1 MTPPSPVSRR
11 QILRASAAAS
21 AAAVMASLGTNFA
34 HAAGSDGLK
43 VGLIGCG
50 GRGTGAARD
59 CAKASPQVQIT
70 ALGDLFRD
78 RVDGSRKQLEKL
90 GDQYA
95 VADDA
100 CFDGFDNYQKVIDS
114 GVDLVLL
121 CEPPG
126 FRPNHFA
133 AAVAANKHVFMEKP
147 VAVDATGIRSIIETS
162 ELAAA
167 KNLSVVGG
175 FVFRRDRAHVDAI
188 HQIHDG
194 LYGDIIAGH
203 SYYNGNGLWHHPRQ
217 PAWSD
222 AEYQIRNWLY
232 FTWLSGDLIAE
243 QNVHRSDI
251 MNWVMRAHPVSA
263 YGMGGRQSRTDPAYG
278 NVYDHFCIEYEYP
291 GGVKIINQCRQ
302 VDNTDTRVTEV
313 FVGTK
318 GLIEPS
324 RGPRVPEATSRPKPD
339 PLGDAYIREHADLI
353 ASIVD
358 GRAINEGRQ
367 CAESTMTAIM
377 GRMSAYTGKL
387 VTWEQAMNSKEDLFP
402 KELALGP
409 MPTPRV
415 AVPGR
420 EPLM

>member
-1 MTPPSPVSRR
+1 MNPMNHVSRR
-11 QILRASAAAS
+11 DLLRASAAVS

-34 HAAGSDGLK
+34 HAAGSDRLK

-59 CAKASPQVQIT
+59 CAKGSPRVQIT

-78 RVDGSRKQLEKL
+78 RVDSSRENLSKL
-90 GDQYA
+90 GDQFA
-95 VADDA
+95 ATDDT

-126 FRPNHFA
+126 FRPRHFK
-133 AAVAANKHVFMEKP
+133 AAVEAGKHVFMEKP
-147 VAVDATGIRSIIETS
+147 VAVDATGIRSVIATS
-162 ELAAA
+162 EVAQQ
-167 KNLSVVGG
+167 KGLSVVSG
-175 FVFRRDRAHVDAI
+175 FVFRRDKAHVGSI
-188 HQIHDG
+188 QQIHDG
-194 LYGDIIAGH
+194 LYGDILAGH
-203 SYYNGNGLWHHPRQ
+203 SYYNGNGLWHHPRK
-217 PAWSD
+217 PDWSD

-232 FTWLSGDLIAE
+232 FTWLSGDLITE

-251 MNWVMRAHPVSA
+251 MNWVMRATPLSA

-278 NVYDHFCIEYEYP
+278 NVYDHFCVEYVYP
-291 GGVKIINQCRQ
+291 GGVKVINQCRQ
-302 VDNTDTRVTEV
+302 IDATDTRVTEY

-318 GLIEPS
+318 GTVEPS
-324 RGPRVPEATSRPKPD
+324 RGPRSDVKVKPP
-339 PLGDAYIREHADLI
+339 PLGDAYIQEHVDLI
-353 ASIVD
+353 AGIEA
-358 GRAINEGRQ
+358 GKPLNEGRQ
-367 CAESTMTAIM
+367 AAESTLTAIM

-409 MPTPRV
+409 MPTPPV
-415 AVPGR
+415 AVPGKD
-420 EPLM
+420 PLV